1 MNLSMECEAPLQYL
15 NFVSSNAEDKACE
28 TTATAMNTINT
39 IDFGPVLVPDFQIK
53 EEYCGELND
62 LENLE
67 DYLNKIS
74 TPVKTTSVDSST
86 PMKELNFSPSQVF
99 HFLSYCIYIHA
110 YILVYFY
117 NELLYSGTM
126 FNDLCNQLH
135 K

>member
-15 NFVSSNAEDKACE
+15 NFVSSNAEDKVCE
-28 TTATAMNTINT
+28 TTATSLNTINT
-39 IDFGPVLVPDFQIK
+39 IDFGPVLVPDFPIK

-67 DYLNKIS
+67 DYLSKIS
-74 TPVKTTSVDSST
+74 IPVKTTPVDSST

-99 HFLSYCIYIHA
+99 NIFFKLLYIYACILFI
-110 YILVYFY
+110 FY
-117 NELLYSGTM
+117 KELLYSRTM
-126 FNDLCNQLH
+126 FNKLSNQLQ